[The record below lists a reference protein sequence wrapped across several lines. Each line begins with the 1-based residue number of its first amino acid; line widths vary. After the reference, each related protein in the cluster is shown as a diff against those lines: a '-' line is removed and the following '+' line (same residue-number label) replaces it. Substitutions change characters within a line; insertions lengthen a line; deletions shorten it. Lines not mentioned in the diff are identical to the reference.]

1 MQARISSI
9 QVCPGHREPMQLL
22 RSARLESELGLDG
35 DKHANAASRRQV
47 LIADREALNQLGLEP
62 GVIKENITAEGLDV
76 MTLSPGTQLKLGA
89 EAVVEITS
97 ICEPCFRMDEIR
109 PGLKAEL
116 EGRRGMNSRVI
127 SGGEIEVGDPIT
139 IVQQQELAS

>member
-9 QVCPGHREPMQLL
+9 QVCPGHREPMRPL
-22 RSARLESELGLDG
+22 STARLERGIGLDG
-35 DKHANAASRRQV
+35 DQHANAASRRQV
-47 LIADREALNQLGLEP
+47 LIADREALDQLDLEP
-62 GVIKENITAEGLDV
+62 GLIKENITAEGLDV
-76 MTLSPGTQLKLGA
+76 MSLGPGTQLKLGA

-127 SGGEIEVGDPIT
+127 SGGQIAVGDPIT

>member
-1 MQARISSI
+1 MR
-9 QVCPGHREPMQLL
+9 LL
-22 RSARLESELGLDG
+22 ASAKLNAGLGLQG

-47 LIADREALNQLGLEP
+47 LIADLEPLNRLDLEP

-76 MTLSPGTQLKLGA
+76 MALSPGTQLKLGA

-109 PGLKAEL
+109 PGLKLEL
-116 EGRRGMNSRVI
+116 EGRRGMNSLVI
-127 SGGEIEVGDPIT
+127 SGGEIAVGDPIT
-139 IVQQQELAS
+139 IVQKQELAS

>member
-1 MQARISSI
+1 
-9 QVCPGHREPMQLL
+9 MQLL
-22 RSARLESELGLDG
+22 RGARLDTGLGLDG
-35 DKHANAASRRQV
+35 DKHASAASRRQV

-127 SGGEIEVGDPIT
+127 SGGQIAVGDPIT
-139 IVQQQELAS
+139 IVHQQELAS

>member
-9 QVCPGHREPMQLL
+9 QLCPGHREPMQLL
-22 RSARLESELGLDG
+22 RRARLDSGLGLEG

-47 LIADREALNQLGLEP
+47 LIADRESLDQLGLKP

-76 MTLSPGTQLKLGA
+76 MALSPGTQLKLGA

-127 SGGEIEVGDPIT
+127 SGGEIAVGDPIT

>member
-1 MQARISSI
+1 MR
-9 QVCPGHREPMQLL
+9 PLGT
-22 RSARLESELGLDG
+22 ARLESGIGLDG

-47 LIADREALNQLGLEP
+47 LIADREALDQLELEA
-62 GVIKENITAEGLDV
+62 GVIKENITVEGLDV
-76 MTLSPGTQLKLGA
+76 MKLNPGTQLKLGA
-89 EAVVEITS
+89 EAVLEITS

-109 PGLKAEL
+109 PGLKAAL

-127 SGGEIEVGDPIT
+127 SGGQIAVGDPIT

>member
-22 RSARLESELGLDG
+22 RGARLDSGLGLDG
-35 DKHANAASRRQV
+35 DKHANAASKRQV
-47 LIADREALNQLGLEP
+47 LIADREALNQLGLQP

-127 SGGEIEVGDPIT
+127 SGGEIAVGDPIT

>member
-1 MQARISSI
+1 MPARISSI
-9 QVCPGHREPMQLL
+9 QACPGHREPMRPLGT
-22 RSARLESELGLDG
+22 ARLESGIGLDG

-47 LIADREALNQLGLEP
+47 LIADREALDQLELEA
-62 GVIKENITAEGLDV
+62 GVIKENITVEGLDV
-76 MTLSPGTQLKLGA
+76 MKLNPGTQLKLGA
-89 EAVVEITS
+89 EAVLEITS

-109 PGLKAEL
+109 PGLKAAL

-127 SGGEIEVGDPIT
+127 SGGQIAVGDPIT